1 MPRRDIFPAV
11 VAGLLLVAS
20 SLAVARGFAEAP
32 PQGVDLN
39 GTWTLNTA
47 QSDDPRKILEAER
60 AKRRGRRAELSP
72 FAKPHDR
79 GDEID
84 MPATV
89 TIAHSAGRFSIS
101 SPTPSGEMQKSE
113 YRAGTK
119 SVVSVRNGVADRN
132 VGWKG
137 KTFIISTRAIDG
149 AHREDRYSLDKEGR
163 LLVVTETREEGMP
176 RREIERLYDRA
187 TQALRHR
194 GSEKASPDAIG
205 SRDAAVRRT
214 T

>member
-1 MPRRDIFPAV
+1 MFRRDVSAAV
-11 VAGLLLVAS
+11 LAGLMLLIAG

-47 QSDDPRKILEAER
+47 LSDDPQKILEAER
-60 AKRRGRRAELSP
+60 AKMRGRRAELPP
-72 FAKPHDR
+72 FAKRHES
-79 GDEID
+79 GGIE
-84 MPATV
+84 MPETL
-89 TIAHSAGRFSIS
+89 TISHGAGRFAIT

-137 KTFIISTRAIDG
+137 KTFIISTRAVEG
-149 AHREDRYSLDKEGR
+149 GHREDRYSLDKDGR

-187 TQALRHR
+187 TQASH
-194 GSEKASPDAIG
+194 
-205 SRDAAVRRT
+205 
-214 T
+214 

>member
-1 MPRRDIFPAV
+1 MSRRDISPAV
-11 VAGLLLVAS
+11 TAGLVLLVAS

-47 QSDDPRKILEAER
+47 LSDDPRKILEAER
-60 AKRRGRRAELSP
+60 AKMRARRAELHP
-72 FAKPHDR
+72 FAKPHDS
-79 GDEID
+79 GDEIE
-84 MPATV
+84 MPATL
-89 TIAHSAGRFSIS
+89 TLSHSAGRFAITS
-101 SPTPSGEMQKSE
+101 STRSGEVQKSE

-137 KTFIISTRAIDG
+137 KTFIISTRAVEG
-149 AHREDRYSLDKEGR
+149 GHREDRYSLDKDGR
-163 LLVVTETREEGMP
+163 LLVVTETREEGIP

-187 TQALRHR
+187 TQA
-194 GSEKASPDAIG
+194 
-205 SRDAAVRRT
+205 SR
-214 T
+214 